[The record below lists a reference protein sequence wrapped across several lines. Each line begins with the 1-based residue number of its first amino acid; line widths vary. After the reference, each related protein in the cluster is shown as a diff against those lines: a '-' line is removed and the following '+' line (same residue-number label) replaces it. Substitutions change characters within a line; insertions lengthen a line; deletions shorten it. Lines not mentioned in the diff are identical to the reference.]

1 MAEHGAVVWGRMHA
15 SMHASDEEQL
25 GQGDKLDRLV
35 PTLVTG

>member
-1 MAEHGAVVWGRMHA
+1 MAEHGAVVWER
-15 SMHASDEEQL
+15 MHASDEEQL